1 MVANLKFGAV
11 QTCAN
16 PVDLEK
22 RFKQWSYSRYHRRRC
37 SREQA
42 SETPV
47 PVNQNRSPV
56 AAVNHLPVIPSK
68 QQAVGRSPPRVR
80 GRLELQFGGGGLAS
94 EYRWAVNQEYKKYSS
109 A

>member
-1 MVANLKFGAV
+1 MVANLKFRAV

-37 SREQA
+37 SRERA

-56 AAVNHLPVIPSK
+56 AAVKHLPVIPSK
-68 QQAVGRSPPRVR
+68 QQAEVVRRHGNDFMKIEALLLSLLFQALKIADPPV
-80 GRLELQFGGGGLAS
+80 LIALSQ
-94 EYRWAVNQEYKKYSS
+94 
-109 A
+109 